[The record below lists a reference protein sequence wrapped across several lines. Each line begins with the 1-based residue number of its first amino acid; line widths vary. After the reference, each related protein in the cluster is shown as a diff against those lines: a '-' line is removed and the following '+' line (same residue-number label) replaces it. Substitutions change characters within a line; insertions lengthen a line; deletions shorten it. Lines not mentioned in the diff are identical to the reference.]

1 MSDLGS
7 WEPLTP
13 APISGLF
20 AGSGVRWWI
29 AGGWSL
35 DLLVGRQTR
44 RHADIDVTVL
54 RADVGA
60 VRAHFANWD
69 LHVADP
75 PGTGRLRPWRVGEEL
90 APDLHDVWCRRTPG
104 EPWRFQLMIDDA
116 EDEVWV
122 YRRHA
127 RVRRPVASL
136 RGRASSPD
144 MPVLSPEIQLLY
156 KSKGRR
162 EKDEVDFVRVLPLLS
177 EEEKE
182 WLRQALEMVTPGHP
196 WSDRLSRQPST
207 LRAVSQ
213 APTALRA
220 F

>member
-13 APISGLF
+13 AAVCGLF

-44 RHADIDVTVL
+44 RHTDMDVTVL
-54 RADVGA
+54 RADADA
-60 VRAHFANWD
+60 VRAHFATWD
-69 LHVADP
+69 LYVADP
-75 PGTGRLRPWRVGEEL
+75 PGTGTLRPWRVGEKL
-90 APDLHDVWCRRTPG
+90 APHLHDVWCRRAPR
-104 EPWRFQLMIDDA
+104 EPWRFQIMIDDA
-116 EDEVWV
+116 EDDEWV
-122 YRRHA
+122 YRRHTS
-127 RVRRPVASL
+127 VRRPVATL

-162 EKDEVDFVRVLPLLS
+162 EKDEVDFARVLPLLT

-182 WLRQALEMVTPGHP
+182 WLGQALQTVTPGHP
-196 WSDRLSRQPST
+196 WSNRLNP
-207 LRAVSQ
+207 RA
-213 APTALRA
+213 
-220 F
+220 

>member
-1 MSDLGS
+1 MPDLGS

-13 APISGLF
+13 AAVCGLF

-54 RADVGA
+54 RADARV
-60 VRAHFANWD
+60 VRAHFAAWD

-75 PGTGRLRPWRVGEEL
+75 PGTGTLRPWRVGEEL
-90 APDLHDVWCRRTPG
+90 RTDLHDVWCRRTPG
-104 EPWRFQLMIDDA
+104 EPWRLQIMFDDA
-116 EDEVWV
+116 ENEEWV

-127 RVRRPVASL
+127 CVRRPVATL

-156 KSKGRR
+156 KSKGLR
-162 EKDEVDFVRVLPLLS
+162 EKDEVDFTRVLPLLTA
-177 EEEKE
+177 EEKE
-182 WLRQALEMVTPGHP
+182 WLGQALETAAPGHP
-196 WSDRLSRQPST
+196 WSARLSA
-207 LRAVSQ
+207 RA
-213 APTALRA
+213 
-220 F
+220 

>member
-1 MSDLGS
+1 MPDLGP

-13 APISGLF
+13 AAVRALL

-44 RHADIDVTVL
+44 RHTDIDVTVL
-54 RADVGA
+54 RPDAAAVGA
-60 VRAHFANWD
+60 HFSAWD

-75 PGTGRLRPWRVGEEL
+75 PGTGTLRPWPVGEDL
-90 APDLHDVWCRRTPG
+90 APELHDVWCRRAPG
-104 EPWRFQLMIDDA
+104 DAWRFQIMIDDT
-116 EDEVWV
+116 EGDEWV
-122 YRRHA
+122 YRRHP
-127 RVRRPVASL
+127 RVRRPVATL

-162 EKDEVDFVRVLPLLS
+162 EKDEIDFARVLPLLT
-177 EEEKE
+177 EEERT
-182 WLRQALEMVTPGHP
+182 WLRRALDTVAPGHP
-196 WSDRLSRQPST
+196 WEARLRSRT
-207 LRAVSQ
+207 
-213 APTALRA
+213 
-220 F
+220 

>member
-1 MSDLGS
+1 MPDLGS

-13 APISGLF
+13 AAVCALF

-54 RADVGA
+54 RADAHA
-60 VRAHFANWD
+60 VRVHFASWD

-75 PGTGRLRPWRVGEEL
+75 PGTGTLCPWGVGEEL
-90 APDLHDVWCRRTPG
+90 APDLHDVWCRPTPG
-104 EPWRFQLMIDDA
+104 GPWRFQIMIDDA
-116 EDEVWV
+116 EGEEWV

-127 RVRRPVASL
+127 RVRRPVATL
-136 RGRASSPD
+136 RGRASSPE

-156 KSKGRR
+156 KSKDRR
-162 EKDEVDFVRVLPLLS
+162 EKDEVDFTRVLPLLT

-182 WLRQALEMVTPGHP
+182 WLGRALETVAPGHP
-196 WSDRLSRQPST
+196 WSARLSA
-207 LRAVSQ
+207 RA
-213 APTALRA
+213 
-220 F
+220 

>member
-1 MSDLGS
+1 MPDLGS
-7 WEPLTP
+7 WEPLMP
-13 APISGLF
+13 AGVCAAF

-54 RADVGA
+54 RGDART
-60 VRAHFANWD
+60 VRAHFATWD

-75 PGTGRLRPWRVGEEL
+75 PGTGTLCPWGVGEEL

-104 EPWRFQLMIDDA
+104 ESWRLQIMIDDA
-116 EDEVWV
+116 EGEEWV

-127 RVRRPVASL
+127 RVRRPVATL
-136 RGRASSPD
+136 RGRASSPE

-156 KSKGRR
+156 KSKNRR
-162 EKDEVDFVRVLPLLS
+162 EKDEVDFTRVLPLLT

-182 WLRQALEMVTPGHP
+182 WLGRALQTVAPDHP
-196 WSDRLSRQPST
+196 WSARLSA
-207 LRAVSQ
+207 RA
-213 APTALRA
+213 
-220 F
+220 

>member
-13 APISGLF
+13 ALVCGLF

-54 RADVGA
+54 RADASA
-60 VRAHFANWD
+60 VRAHFAAWD
-69 LHVADP
+69 VCVADP
-75 PGTGRLRPWRVGEEL
+75 PGTGTLRPWRVGEEL
-90 APDLHDVWCRRTPG
+90 APD
-104 EPWRFQLMIDDA
+104 
-116 EDEVWV
+116 
-122 YRRHA
+122 
-127 RVRRPVASL
+127 ASL

-162 EKDEVDFVRVLPLLS
+162 EKDEVDFSRVLPLLT

-182 WLRQALEMVTPGHP
+182 WLGQALETVAPGHP
-196 WSDRLSRQPST
+196 WSDRLSR
-207 LRAVSQ
+207 RH
-213 APTALRA
+213 
-220 F
+220 